1 MSVSNLGKVAVLMGG
16 RSAEREVSLMSGQ
29 GVLQALRASGVNAH
43 AFDPAERDLS
53 ELKREGF
60 DRCFIALHGRYGED
74 GTVQGALELLGIPY
88 TGSGVMA
95 SSIAMDKTMTK
106 RVWLAEGL
114 PTPNYVLVR
123 REQLGSVS
131 MDGLIQALGLPM
143 IVKPARE
150 GSSIGVS
157 KVEKIQDLPAALAAA
172 AQCDADILC
181 EQCIVGDEV
190 TCPVLGEG
198 DSSRALPVI
207 RIVAPAGNYD
217 YQNKYFTDDTQYLVP
232 CGLPEGE
239 EARIQALVLEAFKT
253 LGCRGWARADVM
265 IDAITALPLAR
276 LRAEEKALRFAAIQ
290 MTSIGLNI
298 ALNVIAMVFFFSA
311 ERPEEGIL
319 FILLANLISSL
330 AKPLLLYDSIF
341 KVLFIRDWSLYKR
354 MWRYAIPLVI
364 AGFAGII
371 NETFDRIL
379 LKHLLYDP
387 AVPESLSYAE
397 SQVGIYSACYK
408 LAMLVTIILQAYR
421 YAAEPFFF
429 KQMQNQDRNT
439 VYVRIMNIF
448 VAMVCAVFLLVSL
461 NLDIFKHFI
470 QKEAYSG
477 LSFYTMVKNSKS
489 EYDLLYSKYN

>member
-123 REQLGSVS
+123 REQLGRVS

-232 CGLPEGE
+232 SGLPASE
-239 EARIQALVLEAFKT
+239 EAAIEALVVKAYQVLA
-253 LGCRGWARADVM
+253 CRGWGRIDVM
-265 IDAITALPLAR
+265 IDAATRQPYLLEINTSPGMTGHSLVPMSAKAAGLSYEALCC
-276 LRAEEKALRFAAIQ
+276 Q
-290 MTSIGLNI
+290 
-298 ALNVIAMVFFFSA
+298 
-311 ERPEEGIL
+311 
-319 FILLANLISSL
+319 LLAAASL
-330 AKPLLLYDSIF
+330 DH
-341 KVLFIRDWSLYKR
+341 V
-354 MWRYAIPLVI
+354 
-364 AGFAGII
+364 
-371 NETFDRIL
+371 
-379 LKHLLYDP
+379 
-387 AVPESLSYAE
+387 
-397 SQVGIYSACYK
+397 Q
-408 LAMLVTIILQAYR
+408 
-421 YAAEPFFF
+421 
-429 KQMQNQDRNT
+429 
-439 VYVRIMNIF
+439 
-448 VAMVCAVFLLVSL
+448 
-461 NLDIFKHFI
+461 
-470 QKEAYSG
+470 EARG
-477 LSFYTMVKNSKS
+477 
-489 EYDLLYSKYN
+489 